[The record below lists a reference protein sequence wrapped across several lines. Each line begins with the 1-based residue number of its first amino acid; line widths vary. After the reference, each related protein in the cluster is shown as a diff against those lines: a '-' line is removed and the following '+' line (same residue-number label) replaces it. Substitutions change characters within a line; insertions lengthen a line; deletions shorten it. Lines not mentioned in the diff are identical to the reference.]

1 MSRVA
6 FSTQIE
12 GFDKRVRALLEAIA
26 TPGIERGSILNAVL
40 EELSTSLEE
49 LKVAEEELAA
59 QNLELE
65 SAHASLQAERRRY
78 REFFMSAQE
87 GYLVTDHKGTIVEG
101 NVAAGRLL
109 GTSVANLAG
118 KPLATFVIANER
130 AEFQHWLRRIRDRE
144 LGVATHEEAHVN
156 TLGRERS
163 FRCSFTFWRTDDDLS
178 AGPTLR
184 WALQD
189 LSDRDRALERDKFEE
204 QAVRKDEFLAVLAH
218 ELRNP
223 LAAITLAAAQLTRK
237 VAPADER
244 MTRAAETV
252 KRHTGQL
259 TRLIDDLI
267 DVSRVYHG
275 KIALDCQVLE
285 LSDLVAGAVSTV
297 QPVLRLKRHLLSIDR
312 DAEPLWIKADPVRME
327 QVLVNLL
334 DNAAK
339 YTPEG
344 GRIEVRMRRAGGRGV
359 VAVRDFGIGIPP
371 DMIEHIF
378 GLFEQGSGRAS
389 GLGIGLTLVRELVR
403 MHGGTVEAY
412 SAGIDQGSEFVVS
425 LPLVQAPAEIDE
437 LTAAEDPMPPGAS
450 ARVLIVDDNRDAAD
464 LVGMALEELG
474 HTVRIAYTPD
484 QAQELVSGC
493 TAALVDLA
501 MPAMDGFELAPLLRR
516 LEPGLALIAVTGYDD
531 DRHRGAAEHIGFKHY
546 VLKPVDM
553 GKLDAL
559 LRAVAVEASRKRA
572 APE

>member
-1 MSRVA
+1 MGRA
-6 FSTQIE
+6 ALSTQIE
-12 GFDKRVRALLEAIA
+12 GFDRRVRALLEAFTA
-26 TPGIERGSILNAVL
+26 APDIEKRAVL
-40 EELSTSLEE
+40 DAVLQELSSSLE
-49 LKVAEEELAA
+49 
-59 QNLELE
+59 
-65 SAHASLQAERRRY
+65 AERRRY
-78 REFFMSAQE
+78 REFFLSARE
-87 GYLVTDHKGTIVEG
+87 GYLLTDEDGTIG
-101 NVAAGRLL
+101 DANLAAARLL
-109 GTSVANLAG
+109 GATVQALPGA
-118 KPLATFVIANER
+118 PLARFVAQGDRPAFE
-130 AEFQHWLRRIRDRE
+130 QWLRRIQAREQGVAATAEANVETVSRDRSFPCSFRFWRAD
-144 LGVATHEEAHVN
+144 GDATHGPS
-156 TLGRERS
+156 LGWALEDLTDRERA
-163 FRCSFTFWRTDDDLS
+163 RE
-178 AGPTLR
+178 
-184 WALQD
+184 
-189 LSDRDRALERDKFEE
+189 RDRFED
-204 QAVRKDEFLAVLAH
+204 QAMRKDEFLAVLAH

-223 LAAITLAAAQLTRK
+223 LAAITLASAQLTRRIE
-237 VAPADER
+237 PADEP
-244 MTRAAETV
+244 MTRAVDTV
-252 KRHTGQL
+252 KRHTVQL
-259 TRLIDDLI
+259 TRLVDDLI

-275 KIALDCQVLE
+275 KVLLDCQVVE
-285 LSDLVAGAVSTV
+285 LSDLVAGATSTA
-297 QPVLRLKRHLLSIDR
+297 QPLLRRKRHLLSIDR
-312 DAEPLWIKADPVRME
+312 DAEPLWVKADPVRLR

-339 YTPEG
+339 YTPDD
-344 GRIEVRMRRAGGRGV
+344 GRIEVRMRRSGERAV
-359 VAVRDFGIGIPP
+359 VAVRDFGVGIPP
-371 DMIEHIF
+371 DMVDHIF